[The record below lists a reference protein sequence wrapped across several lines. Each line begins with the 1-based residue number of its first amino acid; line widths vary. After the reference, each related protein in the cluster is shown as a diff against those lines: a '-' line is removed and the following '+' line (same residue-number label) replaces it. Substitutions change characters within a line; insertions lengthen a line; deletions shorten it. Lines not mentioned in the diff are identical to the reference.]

1 MEPQEASLDSPPLHS
16 TSLKYRVFKDLWL
29 RGKYVTNGD
38 SFGGDFLVYPGDPMY
53 FHASH
58 IVHCCH
64 EAPSGGLELAASSLV
79 AKGRM
84 AVLVN
89 KLCVFVWEDRSAN
102 NDLVYQTMQW
112 EGSNRRTGP
121 EISTENKLNI

>member
-1 MEPQEASLDSPPLHS
+1 MDF
-16 TSLKYRVFKDLWL
+16 KYRVLKDLWL

-64 EAPSGGLELAASSLV
+64 RGAPPDDDKLEIPATSLV
-79 AKGRM
+79 SDGRL

-89 KLCVFVWEDRSAN
+89 KLCVFVWEDLGSAN
-102 NDLVYQTMQW
+102 KDLVYQTMHW
-112 EGSNRRTGP
+112 ESNRR
-121 EISTENKLNI
+121 NIDAEQQ